1 MLYANI
7 IIIILFFI
15 FFIKVN
21 GNSKDWL
28 IGIDKKKHSL
38 YFLYPMTRF
47 ILEKTGLQ
55 KSLIKKDDINEK
67 IRALHISDNQER
79 QVKLYWY
86 QKTSLLILCV
96 LLFSGFSLI
105 HQVQEKVNNISVF
118 ETQLTRPEDGQ
129 GDEVFK
135 LEFRMENENNR
146 EDYYEDEILIQN
158 NERIYTDS
166 QLKDILNKAIP
177 YLELEM
183 LGENKD
189 AKHVDKNLNF
199 ISLIPETSIT
209 VEWIP
214 EEYLLIT
221 SDGKINNRNMDSEK
235 EETLVT
241 AILKY
246 HDKKVEHTMPITIL
260 PAKLND
266 NEELYK
272 DLEKSLNVR
281 AETNSTSTK
290 WTLPDQLG
298 EYSITW
304 ERPKSNSSITLLI
317 LGLFA
322 AVLLWLYKDKELKDQ
337 MKQRNNQM
345 LIDYPEIINKFNLL
359 INAGMTIKQ
368 AWTKISED
376 YKHTVDKKKG
386 KTRYVYEEM
395 LLTVHELKL
404 GIPEAN
410 AYEQFG
416 KRVGLLPF
424 MKFSSMLV
432 QNLKKGNKD
441 LVNILGREAMEAFQE
456 RKETA
461 KRLGEEASTKLLG
474 PMLIMLIIVLIIIIV
489 PAFISFN
496 I

>member
-7 IIIILFFI
+7 IIVILFFI
-15 FFIKVN
+15 LFIKAN
-21 GNSKDWL
+21 GYSKDWL
-28 IGIDKKKHSL
+28 KGIDKKKHSL
-38 YFLYPMTRF
+38 YFIYPMTRL
-47 ILEKTGLQ
+47 ILDKTGLE
-55 KSLIKKDDINEK
+55 KRFIRKDDINEK
-67 IRALHISDNQER
+67 VRALHNSDNQER

-86 QKTSLLILCV
+86 QKTSLLLLYILM
-96 LLFSGFSLI
+96 FSGFSLI
-105 HQVQEKVNNISVF
+105 LQVQEKVNNIDAF
-118 ETQLTRPEDGQ
+118 ETQLIRPEDGQ
-129 GDEVFK
+129 GDEVLK
-135 LEFRMENENNR
+135 LEFRMENKSDR
-146 EDYYEDEILIQN
+146 DDYYEDEILIQN

-166 QLKDILNKAIP
+166 QLKEILNKAIP

-183 LGENKD
+183 LGENND

-199 ISLIPETSIT
+199 ISHIPETSIT

-214 EEYLLIT
+214 KEYLLIT

-241 AILKY
+241 AVLKY
-246 HDKKVEHTMPITIL
+246 HDKKVEHVIPITIL
-260 PAKLND
+260 PAKLKD

-272 DLEKSLNVR
+272 DLEKTLNTR
-281 AETNSTSTK
+281 AESSSMSKK
-290 WTLPDQLG
+290 WSLPKQIG
-298 EYSITW
+298 NYSITW

-317 LGLFA
+317 LGLSA
-322 AVLLWLYKDKELKDQ
+322 AVLLWFYKDKELKDQ
-337 MKQRNNQM
+337 IKQRNNQM
-345 LIDYPEIINKFNLL
+345 LLDYPEVINKFNLL
-359 INAGMTIKQ
+359 VNAGMTIKQ
-368 AWTKISED
+368 AWTKISGD
-376 YKHTVDKKKG
+376 YKHTVDNNKG
-386 KTRYVYEEM
+386 KTRYIYEEM
-395 LLTVHELKL
+395 LLTVQELKL

-410 AYEQFG
+410 AYERFG

-441 LVNILGREAMEAFQE
+441 LVNMLGREVMEAFQE

-461 KRLGEEASTKLLG
+461 KRLGEEASTKLLV

-489 PAFISFN
+489 PAFISFS